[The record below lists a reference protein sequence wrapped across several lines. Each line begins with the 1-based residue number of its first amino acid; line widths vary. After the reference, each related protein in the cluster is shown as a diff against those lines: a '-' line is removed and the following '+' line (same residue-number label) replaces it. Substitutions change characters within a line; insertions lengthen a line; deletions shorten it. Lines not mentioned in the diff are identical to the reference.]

1 MVGSACRDILTPE
14 APCENILERAC
25 RTNILTPV
33 RNPGTARGALN
44 PGMIVGQ
51 SRLWQE
57 VLVPRMTIIVIV
69 IDDEDDEDEDV
80 EDVEDEVSR
89 KV

>member
-1 MVGSACRDILTPE
+1 
-14 APCENILERAC
+14 
-25 RTNILTPV
+25 
-33 RNPGTARGALN
+33 
-44 PGMIVGQ
+44 MIVGQ